1 MTETTKAKQLLADAL
16 GLAPSEIGQ
25 DTSFE
30 SCNSWDSLAHFRV
43 VAAIEE
49 ILGRQLSPTEIF
61 EMADFASIETLLAE
75 GDLDGTTGM

>member
-1 MTETTKAKQLLADAL
+1 MTKATMAKQLLADAL

-25 DTSFE
+25 DTSLA
-30 SCNSWDSLAHFRV
+30 SCESWDSLAHFRV

-61 EMADFASIETLLAE
+61 EMADFASVETLLAE
-75 GDLDGTTGM
+75 GDQDGTTRM